1 MTQEEMQGAVTEF
14 AKEAKRI
21 YGVKLKEI
29 ILYGSCAR
37 GDFTPESDIDLMIL
51 LDVPEGEINVER
63 RRIYDT
69 SDKLDRTYN
78 VVLTPVFQT
87 YQTYRK
93 YLTASVFY
101 QNVQKE
107 GVKIA

>member
-1 MTQEEMQGAVTEF
+1 MTQTEMQRAVIEF
-14 AKEAKRI
+14 AKEAKGI
-21 YGVKLKEI
+21 YGSKLKEI

-37 GDFTPESDIDLMIL
+37 GDFTPESDIDLMVL
-51 LDVPEGEINVER
+51 LDVPETEINVER
-63 RRIYDT
+63 RRIYDI

-87 YQTYRK
+87 CQTYRK
-93 YLTASVFY
+93 YLRASAFY